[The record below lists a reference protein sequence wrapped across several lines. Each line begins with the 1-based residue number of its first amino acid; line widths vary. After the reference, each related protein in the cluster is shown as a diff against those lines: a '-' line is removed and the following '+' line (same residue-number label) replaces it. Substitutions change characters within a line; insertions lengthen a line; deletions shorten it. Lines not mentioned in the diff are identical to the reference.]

1 MDYGKKL
8 KEYRKERNMT
18 QEHLAEKLG
27 VSTTTLYNW
36 ENGVS
41 KPREENRKALNELLH
56 LDETEVS
63 EEIAIAE
70 DSASEKKDGKADG
83 KEELLLEIS
92 VVSREDLYYN
102 APICTEEV
110 SLQNEA
116 SREELVKKRRLQ
128 LALQMIGLV
137 VLLCLEL
144 CVTVFVAMNFCIM
157 LFRIDMGHVSNSTI
171 KFPFSWW
178 MFWVGFLMWIVCFA
192 GMLAIVRKMIRNIKN
207 MVKERKRRKQGELV

>member
-110 SLQNEA
+110 SLQN
-116 SREELVKKRRLQ
+116 
-128 LALQMIGLV
+128 
-137 VLLCLEL
+137 
-144 CVTVFVAMNFCIM
+144 
-157 LFRIDMGHVSNSTI
+157 
-171 KFPFSWW
+171 
-178 MFWVGFLMWIVCFA
+178 
-192 GMLAIVRKMIRNIKN
+192 
-207 MVKERKRRKQGELV
+207 

>member
-92 VVSREDLYYN
+92 VVSREDLCYN

-128 LALQMIGLV
+128 LALQIVGLV
-137 VLLCLEL
+137 VLLCFEL
-144 CVTVFVAMNFCIM
+144 CVSVFVAMNFCIM
-157 LFRIDMGHVSNSTI
+157 VFRMDGYGSTYNV
-171 KFPFSWW
+171 KFPFSWL
-178 MFWVGFLMWIVCFA
+178 MFWVGVFMWIVCFV
-192 GMLAIVRKMIRNIKN
+192 GMDVIVRKMIRNIKN